1 MGWGKKRNLDMPVE
15 ALIRARNRRSTLA
28 LASGIGL
35 GIGTVLLG
43 IATIWVLSTQALF
56 QVMIP

>member
-1 MGWGKKRNLDMPVE
+1 MGWGKKRNLDMQVG
-15 ALIRARNRRSTLA
+15 ALIRVKNRRRTLA

-35 GIGTVLLG
+35 GIGTALLG
-43 IATIWVLSTQALF
+43 VATIWLLSAQALF

>member
-15 ALIRARNRRSTLA
+15 AFIRARNRRSA
-28 LASGIGL
+28 LVWASGIGL
-35 GIGTVLLG
+35 GIGLALLG
-43 IATIWVLSTQALF
+43 IATIWLLSAQALF

>member
-1 MGWGKKRNLDMPVE
+1 MGWGNKRNLDMPVE
-15 ALIRARNRRSTLA
+15 ALIRVKNRRRTIA

-43 IATIWVLSTQALF
+43 IATIWVLSAQALF
-56 QVMIP
+56 QVMMP

>member
-1 MGWGKKRNLDMPVE
+1 MGWGKKRNLDMQVE
-15 ALIRARNRRSTLA
+15 ALIRVKNRRRTLA

-35 GIGTVLLG
+35 GIGTALLG

-56 QVMIP
+56 QVMMP